1 MSHTFQ
7 SAPTQSVERMSVE
20 VVMAASAEEADQIF
34 AMLTAEGIK
43 VAYSNT
49 PIEFG
54 TLGEEP

>member
-1 MSHTFQ
+1 MSHAFQ
-7 SAPTQSVERMSVE
+7 SAPTQSVEWMSVE
-20 VVMAASAEEADQIF
+20 FAMAVTTEEADQII

-43 VAYSNT
+43 AAYSKT

>member
-7 SAPTQSVERMSVE
+7 SAPTQSVEWMSVE
-20 VVMAASAEEADQIF
+20 FAMAVTTEEADQII

-43 VAYSNT
+43 VACSKT